1 MDAKPYNTR
10 CHLHPW
16 KNCESVQDH
25 AIHINSL
32 QNRLTTENH
41 IQHRC
46 TITHWHCQH
55 HHTQTDMHIKT
66 WALPTGYSE
75 IHLEARKQQDTSDG
89 KMHTHTAAQRFTKT
103 HKHWLEKH
111 TVSHWLICPTFPRM
125 LADLGW
131 GSFFSCI
138 SLYHTLTAAV
148 NSTWQS
154 KPPSL
159 SSHTQYP
166 EISLTPSHPQQ
177 EIQRLNPQASM
188 PAVLS
193 AAVPHSPL
201 YT

>member
-1 MDAKPYNTR
+1 MKIFWKCAWPRNTHR
-10 CHLHPW
+10 FTSKQIDHGESHPTQMH
-16 KNCESVQDH
+16 NHTLRLYILICTSRLELCRQ
-25 AIHINSL
+25 AIRS
-32 QNRLTTENH
+32 
-41 IQHRC
+41 
-46 TITHWHCQH
+46 
-55 HHTQTDMHIKT
+55 
-66 WALPTGYSE
+66 AE

-89 KMHTHTAAQRFTKT
+89 KMHTHTAAQRYTKT

-111 TVSHWLICPTFPRM
+111 TVSHWLICPTFPRL

-159 SSHTQYP
+159 SSHTHTIP
-166 EISLTPSHPQQ
+166 RNLSLTPSHPHQK
-177 EIQRLNPQASM
+177 IQRLNPQASM
-188 PAVLS
+188 PAVLN